1 MAQGLRGA
9 LCEESFAV
17 TLLIDG
23 NDVTDRLIN
32 PDTVTTADIT
42 DVFGMLTKSKTYQ
55 LRDYDNYFNP
65 FAPEGYFNLLNFR
78 GRTVVQTDDSGVV
91 TFRGTI
97 QNVEE
102 TDTQECI
109 VYAAE
114 PLAIFLEWP
123 VEASDTTTHSG
134 FLVNGAAAK
143 SDTTI
148 TIDGGAT
155 TIPDGSVVYFSG
167 SKVPSYLVTAHS
179 PSSGAT
185 TSITIDR
192 PLENALADN
201 VSVTIAVPKTT
212 TGPKA
217 LKDALTTAIPDI
229 LLDGTF
235 DILHSSDTIGGYN
248 IIINVLEQ
256 DNVTLREY
264 IAQLIEMC
272 DMVLTQKNDG
282 YYTLRRGLEWDRTNI
297 TDELSADELC
307 PPIKPQFDDSKLV
320 IGYDLIYKA
329 AENTAALLQGDVD
342 PALVEKHNGIKYWQP
357 VKTAQSYSQLKY
369 MYASVTSAEYFG
381 TRRLNYYS
389 EPRKV
394 INCMAKKSYHA
405 DPLKPLNI
413 YLGKQVRATVRT
425 FQGVPAIVVGYE
437 YDEEKMQYTRLA
449 LQLNE
454 TPVIPLPAASL
465 RITTD
470 GDFRVTSDGNFREVA

>member
-1 MAQGLRGA
+1 M
-9 LCEESFAV
+9 

-42 DVFGMLTKSKTYQ
+42 DVFGMLTKAKTYQ
-55 LRDYDNYFNP
+55 LKDYDNYFNP

-102 TDTQECI
+102 TDTQECV

-123 VEASDTTTHSG
+123 VDASDSTTHSG

-143 SDTTI
+143 SATSV
-148 TIDGGAT
+148 TIDGGST
-155 TIPDGSVVYFSG
+155 TIPDGSVVYFGG
-167 SKVPSYLVTAHS
+167 SKVPSYLVISHT

-201 VSVTIAVPKTT
+201 LSITIAVPKTT
-212 TGPKA
+212 TGPRA
-217 LKDALTTAIPDI
+217 LKDALTTAIPD
-229 LLDGTF
+229 LLIDGTF
-235 DILHSSDTIGGYN
+235 DILHASDTAGEYE
-248 IIINVLEQ
+248 IIINVMEQ
-256 DNVTLREY
+256 DNVTLRDY
-264 IAQLIEMC
+264 IAQIIEMC
-272 DMVLTQKNDG
+272 DLVLTQKNDG
-282 YYTLRRGLEWDRTNI
+282 YYTLRRGLEWDRGII
-297 TDELSADELC
+297 TDELSDDELC
-307 PPIKPQFDDSKLV
+307 PPVQPQFDDSKLV

-329 AENTAALLQGDVD
+329 LENTAAILQADID
-342 PALVEKHNGIKYWQP
+342 PALVEKHNGIKFWQP
-357 VKTAQSYSQLKY
+357 VKTAQSYAQLKY

-381 TRRLNYYS
+381 NRRLNYYG

-394 INCMAKKSYHA
+394 INCTAKIAYHA
-405 DPLKPLNI
+405 DPTRPLNI

-425 FQGVPAIVVGYE
+425 FDSVPAIVVGYD
-437 YDEEKMQYTRLA
+437 YSEEKMQYTKIA

-454 TPVIPLPAASL
+454 TPLIPTAPESL
-465 RITTD
+465 LLCGD
-470 GDFRVTSDGNFREVA
+470 GSFLVTGDGYFVATE